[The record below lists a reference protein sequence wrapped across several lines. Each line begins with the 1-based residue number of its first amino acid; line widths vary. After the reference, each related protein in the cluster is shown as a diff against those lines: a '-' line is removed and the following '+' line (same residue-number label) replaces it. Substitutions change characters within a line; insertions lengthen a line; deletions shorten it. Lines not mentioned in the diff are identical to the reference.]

1 MNHVVFCMD
10 SLRWDS
16 FQKGNAPNI
25 KGFTD
30 YKMVHSHAGCTPP
43 SVFTLLMNA
52 PWYGNPKEGL
62 IPRLGQLIWL
72 PRKLKQGGYYNALIT
87 PNPVFVEYM
96 HAFQPYFDEYKII
109 WNVEIGS
116 AKNMVKE
123 CLRIFDEVEQPKF
136 VFLLFMETHQPYEVK
151 VKRRGDYRPVSLQ
164 VKAFERLDP
173 LFKRLTT
180 ALEGTNTEIVVCSD
194 HGDLD
199 RKIDGAQGHG
209 FNRFHEKLF
218 EVPLGRKTI

>member
-25 KGFTD
+25 KNFTN

-43 SVFTLLMNA
+43 SMMALFMNA
-52 PWYGNPKEGL
+52 PWYGNAKEGL
-62 IPRLGQLIWL
+62 IPWLGSLIWV
-72 PRKLKQGGYYNALIT
+72 PRSLRKKGYYNALIT

-96 HAFQPYFDEYKII
+96 HAFEPYFDNYKII

-116 AKNMVKE
+116 AKNVVRE
-123 CLRIFDEVEQPKF
+123 CIRIFDEVEQPKF
-136 VFLLFMETHQPYEVK
+136 VFLLFMETHQPYGIRPK
-151 VKRRGDYRPVSLQ
+151 KRGEYRPVSLQ
-164 VKAFERLDP
+164 VKQFEKLDP
-173 LFKRLTT
+173 IFKRLVSR
-180 ALEGTNTEIVVCSD
+180 LEGTDTDVLVCSD

-199 RKIDGAQGHG
+199 MKIDGAQGHG

-218 EVPLGRKTI
+218 EIPYGRKTI